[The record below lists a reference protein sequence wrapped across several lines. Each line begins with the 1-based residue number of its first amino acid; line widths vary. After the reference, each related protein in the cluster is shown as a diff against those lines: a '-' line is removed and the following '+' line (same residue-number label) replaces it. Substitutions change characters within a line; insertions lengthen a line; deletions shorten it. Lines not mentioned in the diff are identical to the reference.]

1 MKQATCRY
9 GKKEAKVTKD
19 PNASIATIW
28 PTSLI
33 LLAILTLGTALRLAS
48 ITHESAWGDEAL
60 TTACFPAESFSD
72 CMDCVFAEDARL
84 RLAPVYYWVQYA
96 WSLIAG
102 GSLVSLRLLSVALS
116 IIATLQLFA
125 LGRLIAGNRAGIW
138 AVALFSLSLF
148 QVYYGQ
154 EVRFYALMNV
164 FALTALHGLTLYLR
178 QPRLVFL
185 ALCAV
190 GNALL
195 IWTHTFSVVFV
206 FAQGFLLLGWWKQPR
221 TMIPWLAVHGL
232 MALALFGWLALLDY
246 DFAGQSAAYR
256 DMPAGPR
263 ELANTFLQFAG
274 GRFSNINPAPW
285 MTLGFSAD
293 LLIAVS
299 VAALAG
305 YALFGVFSKR
315 GDVTPSGVSRSDAA
329 LLVIAFIGPVLGLYL
344 LNWYWRP
351 CFFSRYVVYASL
363 PLYLLAGIGLSIIP
377 RGVPRRAVAIF
388 VILLFAWQHLALP
401 RPFRAD
407 YGELA
412 RAVAADPAPLR
423 SVIAL
428 KPFNFD
434 AAEYALRDQNVPVSL
449 LYGFKEMVAVATARA
464 GAGESVWA
472 VFYRWDDTAAFEEA
486 LAKAGATVTRHPT
499 VGMPPLDVFHVAMPA
514 EDNGI
519 SQP

>member
-1 MKQATCRY
+1 MCHS
-9 GKKEAKVTKD
+9 GKKEAKVPKD
-19 PNASIATIW
+19 PNASP
-28 PTSLI
+28 PTSRAALLI
-33 LLAILTLGTALRLAS
+33 LMAIIALGTALRLAS
-48 ITHESAWGDEAL
+48 ITYESAWGDEAL
-60 TTACFPAESFSD
+60 TTACYPATSFAD
-72 CMDCVFAEDARL
+72 CMDCVFAEDSRL

-102 GSLVSLRLLSVALS
+102 GSLTALRLLSVALS
-116 IIATLQLFA
+116 ISATLQIFA
-125 LGRLIAGNRAGIW
+125 LARLIAGSTAGLW
-138 AVALFSLSLF
+138 AAALFSLSLF

-164 FALTALHGLTLYLR
+164 FALTALHGLILYLR

-185 ALCAV
+185 ALCAA

-221 TMIPWLAVHGL
+221 TILPWFAAHII
-232 MALALFGWLALLDY
+232 MALALFGWLGLLEY

-285 MTLGFSAD
+285 MTLGFSVD
-293 LLIAVS
+293 LLIAASMAV
-299 VAALAG
+299 LAG
-305 YALFGVFSKR
+305 YALFKAFSKGGEGAR
-315 GDVTPSGVSRSDAA
+315 PGASRSDAA
-329 LLVIAFIGPVLGLYL
+329 LLVIIFIGPVVGLYL

-351 CFFSRYVVYASL
+351 CFFSRYVVYAAL
-363 PLYLLAGIGLSIIP
+363 PLHILAGIGLSTIP
-377 RGVPRRAVAIF
+377 RGVMQRTASIF
-388 VILLFAWQHLALP
+388 VLLLFAWQHLALP

-407 YGELA
+407 YIEVA
-412 RAVAADPAPLR
+412 RAVATDQAFTR

-434 AAEYALRDQNVPVSL
+434 AVEYALRDQRVPVDL
-449 LYGFKEMVAVATARA
+449 LYGFKEMVGVATTRA
-464 GAGESVWA
+464 TAGESVWA
-472 VFYRWDDTAAFEEA
+472 VFYRWDDTSAFEVA
-486 LAKAGATVTRHPT
+486 LEKAGATVTRHPT
-499 VGMPPLDVFHVAMPA
+499 AGMPPLDVFHVVMPVA
-514 EDNGI
+514 DADI
-519 SQP
+519 TQP